1 MRPINL
7 SHFTTALPFYEPT
20 FFFFALSCLLH
31 WSMLFPPSTCSTQLS
46 FPHYK
51 VFSKPLSPRM
61 DGFGT
66 FLWAPLVPM
75 HGSVIKCITLFV
87 LMCIPLAYLCIPSL
101 AKRLTSGRWLKY
113 SLKDIQSMSN
123 WLWVLA
129 VGLQHGLCIL
139 LCVVLCVFQHCE
151 LFAGLL
157 WLRGCDQCIAFIA
170 SWVG

>member
-1 MRPINL
+1 MCPINL
-7 SHFTTALPFYEPT
+7 SHFTTALPFYEPA
-20 FFFFALSCLLH
+20 FFFFFFCSFL
-31 WSMLFPPSTCSTQLS
+31 PSSLVHAIPSLNLQLS

-87 LMCIPLAYLCIPSL
+87 LMCIPLAYLCITSL

-139 LCVVLCVFQHCE
+139 LFVVLCVFQHCE

-157 WLRGCDQCIAFIA
+157 WLRGCDQCIAFMA